1 MTTMNIV
8 RGNIAQTKVFAT
20 SLGPTAPASVAAN
33 ITAPQTFTIRGVKP
47 GDYINCQCATAQ
59 TAGISIANVRVSAVD
74 TIIVDF
80 NNSTAGAL
88 VPVAGPYG
96 FVWGTPESLPLGT
109 DAT

>member
-1 MTTMNIV
+1 MTTTSIL
-8 RGNIAQTKVFAT
+8 RGNVAQTKLFAT

-33 ITAPQTFTIRGVKP
+33 ITAPQTFTIIGVQP

-59 TAGISIANVRVSAVD
+59 TAGISIANVRISAVN

-80 NNSTAGAL
+80 NNSTAGGL

-96 FVWGTPESLPLGT
+96 FIWGRPESLPL
-109 DAT
+109 DANAL